1 MQTVQLCNNEL
12 PVCPFVWI
20 YDKIIFPI
28 NSMIILP
35 QNEQI
40 FDKVN
45 NNKLINELDKYKHYK
60 YYIYEIEQ
68 EFINIDDKSNYV
80 NISFHSWFYTTMN
93 VSNVSNKNKRNTK
106 RNMKHNMKHNKI
118 HTTLL
123 SGLFTYCD
131 DNCIEQI
138 NEKTLSVN
146 SINKMNLSI
155 HNNKLSPKLDNLFKI
170 NINNSNNNSDNKIK
184 FVSVCINEQLQQIC
198 ITLHTIVI

>member
-60 YYIYEIEQ
+60 HYIYEIEQ

-93 VSNVSNKNKRNTK
+93 TPNTSNVSNKNKR
-106 RNMKHNMKHNKI
+106 NMKHNKI

-123 SGLFTYCD
+123 SGLFTYYD

-138 NEKTLSVN
+138 NEKTLSIN

-155 HNNKLSPKLDNLFKI
+155 HNNKLSPKIDNLFKI
-170 NINNSNNNSDNKIK
+170 NINNTNNKIK

-198 ITLHTIVI
+198 ITSHTIVI